1 MKRTFKQLSL
11 LLAFVGLANVSI
23 AQGLVK
29 GFVVDATTNEALI
42 GATIRIDGTTQGAA
56 TSLDGSFSLKV
67 GTRAVK
73 LIFSYVG
80 YTELSKEVTVS
91 GDMSLGNVGLNSS
104 SIGMQ
109 EIVISASIAKD
120 RQTPVAVAN
129 IKAEII
135 QDKLGTQ
142 EFPEILKSTPSVYA
156 TKSGGGYG
164 DGRINLR
171 GFDSNNIGVLING
184 VPVNDMESGKVYW
197 SNWAGLSDVTRTMQ
211 VQRGLGA
218 SKLALSSVGGTI
230 NIVTNSTEAKEGG
243 VISYATGDDGYTKK
257 SFTVSTGMLKN
268 GWAVTISG
276 AKTNGD
282 GYVKGT
288 DFDGY
293 SYFLNVSKRIND
305 NHQISYTIFGAPQ
318 WHNQRYTRSLIQAYR
333 DSPDGIKMN
342 LDYGYK
348 NGKIFSSSYNYY
360 HKPQMSINHF
370 WKINDNTNLST
381 AVYASIA
388 TGGGRR
394 LYGPTAISR
403 TPEGYQDWDSAVQN
417 NAASLNGSQT
427 ITANAINAH
436 NWYGILSSLN
446 TKVNNINITGG
457 VDARYYKGFHAY
469 KIDDLL
475 GGKYYLDSYDINKNP
490 GTTLKKGDYVSYHYL
505 GEVLWEGLFLQ
516 GEYVK
521 DKFSAFISG
530 AASNTSYRRTD
541 YFNYLNSDPNQVSPW
556 QNFIGWSVKGGANYN
571 INEYHN
577 VFFNAGYFTRAPYFN
592 SVFASKNNVVNTG
605 SKNERILSTEVGY
618 GFRSHIL
625 TFNLSLYRTA
635 WLDKAFVRSTKLQ
648 GNDYQITNILGI
660 DALHQGV
667 EIECSIKPIEKL
679 VINAMVSIGD
689 WKWTS
694 NANAAVSN
702 ESAGTT
708 SYQYVYAKDIH
719 VGDAAQTT
727 AAINFDYEILPK
739 FKIGFDYNYYDNLYA
754 YFDVTNRS
762 KENDPDAWKMPS
774 YQLVDF
780 NLKYDFKLG
789 GLNATLLSNV
799 DNIFNVEYISDAN
812 DGSNHSYSDATVY
825 YGFGRT
831 WSAALRIRF

>member
-1 MKRTFKQLSL
+1 MKRTIKQLSL
-11 LLAFVGLANVSI
+11 LLAFVSLASVSF

-29 GFVVDATTNEALI
+29 GFVVDAATNEALI
-42 GATIRIDGTTQGAA
+42 GATVRIDGTSQGTA

-67 GTRAVK
+67 GTPAAK
-73 LIFSYVG
+73 LIFSFVG
-80 YTELSKEVTVS
+80 YKEVTKEVTVN
-91 GDMSLGNVGLNSS
+91 DNMSVGTIGLTSS

-109 EIVISASIAKD
+109 EIVVSASIAKD

-129 IKAEII
+129 IKAEVI

-243 VISYATGDDGYTKK
+243 VVSYATGNDGYTKK

-268 GWAVTISG
+268 GWAVTMSG
-276 AKTNGD
+276 AHTMGD

-288 DFDGY
+288 NFDGW

-305 NHQISYTIFGAPQ
+305 KHSISYTVFGAPQ
-318 WHNQRYTRSLIQAYR
+318 WHNQRYTRSLIQDYR
-333 DSPDGIKMN
+333 NSPDGIKMN
-342 LDYGYK
+342 MDFGYK
-348 NGKIFSSSYNYY
+348 DGKVYSSSYNYY

-370 WKINDNTNLST
+370 WKINDKTNLST
-381 AVYASIA
+381 AVYASISN
-388 TGGGRR
+388 GGGRR
-394 LYGPTAISR
+394 LYGPSAMSR
-403 TPEGYQDWDSAVQN
+403 TPEGYLDWDSAIQS
-417 NAASLNGSQT
+417 NAASLIGSQT
-427 ITANAINAH
+427 ITANAINSH

-446 TKVNNINITGG
+446 TKVKDINITGG
-457 VDARYYKGFHAY
+457 FDGRYYKGFHAY

-475 GGKYYLDSYDINKNP
+475 GGKYYTESYDLNRDP
-490 GTTLKKGDYVSYHYL
+490 GTPLKKGDYVSYHYL

-541 YFNYLNSDPNQVSPW
+541 YFNYLNNDPNQVTPW
-556 QNFIGWSVKGGANYN
+556 QNFLGWSVKGGANYN
-571 INEYHN
+571 INQYHN

-605 SKNERILSTEVGY
+605 SKNERIQSAELGY
-618 GFRSHIL
+618 GFRSRIL

-648 GNDYQITNILGI
+648 GNVYQITNILGI

-667 EIECSIKPIEKL
+667 EVEFTIKPIEK
-679 VINAMVSIGD
+679 VEIKGMVSVGD
-689 WKWTS
+689 WRWTS

-702 ESAGTT
+702 EATGTI
-708 SYQYVYAKDIH
+708 SYQYVYAKNIH

-727 AAINFDYEILPK
+727 AALNVDCEVLPK
-739 FKIGFDYNYYDNLYA
+739 LKIGFDYNYYNNLYA

-762 KENDPDAWKMPS
+762 TPDAPDAWKMPS
-774 YQLVDF
+774 YQLVDL
-780 NLKYDFKLG
+780 NLKYEFKLG
-789 GLNATLLSNV
+789 GFNATLLGNV
-799 DNIFNVEYISDAN
+799 DNLFNVEYISDAN
-812 DGSNHSYSDATVY
+812 DGSNHTYSDATVY

>member
-1 MKRTFKQLSL
+1 MKKSFKQLSL
-11 LLAFVGLANVSI
+11 LLAFVSLASVSF

-42 GATIRIDGTTQGAA
+42 GATVRIDGTTQGTA

-67 GTRAVK
+67 ETPSAK
-73 LIFSYVG
+73 LIFSFVG
-80 YTELSKEVTVS
+80 YTEVTKEVTVS
-91 GDMSLGNVGLNSS
+91 GDMSIGTIGLKSS

-109 EIVISASIAKD
+109 EIVVSASIARD

-129 IKAEII
+129 IKAEVI

-197 SNWAGLSDVTRTMQ
+197 SNWAGLADVTRTMQ

-243 VISYATGDDGYTKK
+243 VVSYATGNDGYTKK

-268 GWAVTISG
+268 GWAVTMSG
-276 AKTNGD
+276 AQTSGD

-288 DFDGY
+288 NFDGW

-305 NHQISYTIFGAPQ
+305 RHQISYTIFGAPQ

-342 LDYGYK
+342 LDFGYRD
-348 NGKIFSSSYNYY
+348 GKVYSSSKNYY

-388 TGGGRR
+388 TGGGSR
-394 LYGPTAISR
+394 LYGPATVSR
-403 TPEGYQDWDSAVQN
+403 TPEGYLNWDLTIQN
-417 NAASLNGSQT
+417 NAASQTGSQT
-427 ITANAINAH
+427 IMANAINAH

-446 TKVNNINITGG
+446 TKVKDINITGG
-457 VDARYYKGFHAY
+457 VDARYYKGFHGY

-475 GGKYYLDSYDINKNP
+475 GGKYYTESLDINRDP
-490 GTTLKKGDYVSYHYL
+490 GTPLKKGDYVSYHYL

-530 AASNTSYRRTD
+530 ATSNTSYRRTD
-541 YFNYLNSDPNQVSPW
+541 YFNYLNSDPNQVTPW
-556 QNFIGWSVKGGANYN
+556 QNFLGWSVKGGANYN
-571 INEYHN
+571 INQYHN
-577 VFFNAGYFTRAPYFN
+577 VFLNAGYFTRAPYFN
-592 SVFASKNNVVNTG
+592 SVFASKNNVVNKG
-605 SKNERILSTEVGY
+605 SKNERILSTELGY
-618 GFRSHIL
+618 GFRSSLL

-635 WLDKAFVRSTKLQ
+635 WLDKAFVRSTKQQDNSYLF
-648 GNDYQITNILGI
+648 TNILGI

-667 EIECSIKPIEKL
+667 EVDFTIKPVAKL
-679 VINAMVSIGD
+679 VINGMVSIGD
-689 WKWTS
+689 WRWTS
-694 NANAAVSN
+694 NVMAYTTN
-702 ESAGTT
+702 EAGEKVDSA
-708 SYQYVYAKDIH
+708 YVYAKKLH

-727 AAINFDYEILPK
+727 AYLGIDYEVLPK
-739 FKIGFDYNYYDNLYA
+739 FKVGFDYNYYNNLYA
-754 YFDVTNRS
+754 YFDVNNRS
-762 KENDPDAWKMPS
+762 KPGAPDAWKMPS
-774 YQLVDF
+774 YQLVNF

-789 GLNATLLSNV
+789 GLNATLLGNV
-799 DNIFNVEYISDAN
+799 DNLFNVEYISDAN
-812 DGSNHSYSDATVY
+812 DGANHDCTDATVY

-831 WSAALRIRF
+831 WSASLKIRF